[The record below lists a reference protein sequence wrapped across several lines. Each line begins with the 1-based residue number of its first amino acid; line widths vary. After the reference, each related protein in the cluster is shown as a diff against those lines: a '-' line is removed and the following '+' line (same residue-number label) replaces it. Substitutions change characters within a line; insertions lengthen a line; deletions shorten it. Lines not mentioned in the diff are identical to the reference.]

1 MYEDYLFFDI
11 EVFKYN
17 SMIVFK
23 DMDGNTVKVFSSS
36 LNGLGEY
43 LDKGISI
50 EQGYGNLESFVK
62 GKTLVGYNN
71 HFYDDRIMKVMLQ
84 GGLTLDEKQKII
96 KESNDNIIGGKN
108 LGWLKYTNDLPYKS
122 LDCFQQIDISKPSL
136 KKIEGNMGV
145 SIIESSVDF
154 NIDRELL
161 PDENLETLKYCE
173 YDVLNTIKIFK
184 MRNDYFESKQAI
196 VDMIDDKKVRDK
208 AYKWNTTSIV
218 GHILKSKKTLFTT
231 GILPN
236 DELLSHVNEEVREM
250 WSELPNTL
258 DYKFEKK
265 KVVIE
270 EFGNE
275 IEFGWGGLHGA
286 PKGFVKAENVRLKDV
301 NSMYPNLL
309 INLNGLVDKTKL
321 YKEIL
326 DYRLK
331 LKHEGKKKEQA
342 PYKLILNST
351 YGLLNN
357 KYSQLNEPTLAYS
370 ICIHGQVALYVLAK
384 RLASIGAKIININT
398 DGVAYTLDGND
409 DEKVA
414 SNWEKEFN
422 LSLDTDYF
430 KKWWQKDVNNYIALT
445 DKDKIKVK
453 GGDVNKYHEDKYFAN
468 NDIRITH
475 IALVDYLVYGKS
487 VEKTILEN
495 LDKPLLFQYILKA
508 GNTYQGV
515 VNRDKPDELLNTKI
529 NRVFASHKG
538 MQILKKRQ
546 DGGLVKFADT
556 PNEMYLW
563 NDDLKNLKNFKE
575 IIDKQWYYNLTMKNL
590 KRWC

>member
-1 MYEDYLFFDI
+1 MYENYLFFDI

-17 SMIVFK
+17 SMVVFK
-23 DMDGNTVKVFSSS
+23 DMDGNTEKVFSSS

-50 EQGYGNLESFVK
+50 EQGYENLKSFVK

-84 GGLTLDEKQKII
+84 GGLTLDEKQKIL

-154 NIDRELL
+154 NIDRKLT
-161 PDENLETLKYCE
+161 PNENLETLKYCE
-173 YDVLNTIKIFK
+173 YDVLNTIRIFK

-231 GILPN
+231 GILPS

-258 DYKFEKK
+258 DHKFEKK

-286 PKGFVKAENVRLKDV
+286 PKGFVKASNVRLKDV

-342 PYKLILNST
+342 PYKLIL
-351 YGLLNN
+351 
-357 KYSQLNEPTLAYS
+357 K
-370 ICIHGQVALYVLAK
+370 
-384 RLASIGAKIININT
+384 
-398 DGVAYTLDGND
+398 
-409 DEKVA
+409 
-414 SNWEKEFN
+414 NW
-422 LSLDTDYF
+422 
-430 KKWWQKDVNNYIALT
+430 
-445 DKDKIKVK
+445 
-453 GGDVNKYHEDKYFAN
+453 G
-468 NDIRITH
+468 
-475 IALVDYLVYGKS
+475 
-487 VEKTILEN
+487 
-495 LDKPLLFQYILKA
+495 
-508 GNTYQGV
+508 
-515 VNRDKPDELLNTKI
+515 
-529 NRVFASHKG
+529 
-538 MQILKKRQ
+538 
-546 DGGLVKFADT
+546 
-556 PNEMYLW
+556 
-563 NDDLKNLKNFKE
+563 
-575 IIDKQWYYNLTMKNL
+575 
-590 KRWC
+590 